1 MALFGCLTNERS
13 SKMNILIAGASG
25 FIGAELVKA
34 LAPKHTVT
42 VLGRDV
48 HRLQKCFSK
57 NILIKTWE
65 QLPQL
70 DATNYDV
77 VINLCGHNIAAS
89 RWNKAVKEKLIDSRV
104 DTNNQLINWLI
115 DKKAKPRFICANAV
129 GIYGLQI
136 NGDPAQ
142 FDENSPID
150 MEHPRDFLS
159 EVGVRWQESLVPAA
173 KEGIAVTT
181 VRFGVVLKKNQGF
194 LKKIVP
200 SFRMGMGSIL
210 GDGRQIISWV
220 HIEDVI
226 GSILFLL
233 NRPDLT
239 GAFNI
244 TSPNPVS
251 QEQFARILAQT
262 LHRPLLLKV
271 PAKIIQVLLGEMGD
285 CLLLKGQRVIPKR
298 LIEEGY
304 QFAYPQCTDA
314 LKREFQ

>member
-1 MALFGCLTNERS
+1 MRLFGCLTNAGS

-34 LAPKHTVT
+34 LEPEHTIT
-42 VLGRDV
+42 VLGRDA
-48 HRLQKCFSK
+48 HTLQKRFSK
-57 NILIKTWE
+57 NISIKTWE
-65 QLPQL
+65 QLLQL

-89 RWNKAVKEKLIDSRV
+89 RWSKGVKEKLIHSRV

-142 FDENSPID
+142 FDENSSID
-150 MEHPRDFLS
+150 IEHPRDFLS
-159 EVGVRWQESLVPAA
+159 EVGIRWQESLAPAT

-181 VRFGVVLKKNQGF
+181 VRFGVVLKRNQGF

-200 SFRMGMGSIL
+200 SFWMGMGSIL
-210 GDGRQIISWV
+210 GDGKQIISWV
-220 HIEDVI
+220 HIDDVI
-226 GSILFLL
+226 ASILFLL

-251 QEQFARILAQT
+251 QEQFAQILAQT
-262 LHRPLLLKV
+262 LHRPLILKI

-304 QFAYPQCTDA
+304 QFAYPKCTDA

>member
-1 MALFGCLTNERS
+1 
-13 SKMNILIAGASG
+13 MNILIAGASG

-34 LAPKHTVT
+34 LEPEHNIT

-48 HRLQKCFSK
+48 HTLQKRFSK
-57 NILIKTWE
+57 NISMNTWE

-70 DATNYDV
+70 DATSYDV

-89 RWNKAVKEKLIDSRV
+89 RWNDAVKEKLIHSRT
-104 DTNNQLINWLI
+104 DTNTQLINWLI
-115 DKKAKPRFICANAV
+115 SKKAKPRFICANAV

-136 NGDPAQ
+136 NGDLAQ

-150 MEHPRDFLS
+150 IEHPRDFLS
-159 EVGVRWQESLVPAA
+159 EIGVRWQESLAPAT

-194 LKKIVP
+194 LKKIAP

-220 HIEDVI
+220 HIDDVI
-226 GSILFLL
+226 ASILFLL

-244 TSPNPVS
+244 TSPNPIS
-251 QEQFARILAQT
+251 QEEFARMLANI
-262 LHRPLLLKV
+262 LHRPLLLKI
-271 PAKIIQVLLGEMGD
+271 PAKIIQILLGEMGD
-285 CLLLKGQRVIPKR
+285 CLLLRGQRVIPKR

-304 QFAYPQCTDA
+304 QFAYPQCADA
-314 LKREFQ
+314 LKQEFR

>member
-1 MALFGCLTNERS
+1 
-13 SKMNILIAGASG
+13 MNILIAGASG

-34 LAPKHTVT
+34 LEAEHTIT
-42 VLGRDV
+42 VLGRDADT
-48 HRLQKCFSK
+48 LQKRFSK
-57 NILIKTWE
+57 NISIKTWE
-65 QLPQL
+65 QLLQL

-89 RWNKAVKEKLIDSRV
+89 RWSKGAKEKLIHSRV

-115 DKKAKPRFICANAV
+115 NKKAKPRFICANAV

-136 NGDPAQ
+136 NGDLTQ

-150 MEHPRDFLS
+150 IEHPRDFLS
-159 EVGVRWQESLVPAA
+159 EIGIRWQESLAPAT

-181 VRFGVVLKKNQGF
+181 VRFGVVLKRNQGF
-194 LKKIVP
+194 LKKIAP

-210 GDGRQIISWV
+210 GDGKQIISWV
-220 HIEDVI
+220 HIDDVI
-226 GSILFLL
+226 ASILFLL

-262 LHRPLLLKV
+262 LHRPLLLKI

-304 QFAYPQCTDA
+304 QFAYPKCTDA